1 MCDALF
7 RGHDFA
13 FIALVAAFTTTIDVC
28 SAGRALDDHA
38 GSTARTAAACWLAV
52 FITVAIAATRTTTA
66 PGSIRRNSMNLEQV
80 IAQAQSG
87 AFTRAQLY
95 GELDRRS
102 RDLITW
108 R

>member
-1 MCDALF
+1 
-7 RGHDFA
+7 
-13 FIALVAAFTTTIDVC
+13 
-28 SAGRALDDHA
+28 
-38 GSTARTAAACWLAV
+38 
-52 FITVAIAATRTTTA
+52 
-66 PGSIRRNSMNLEQV
+66 MNLEQV